1 MKNIILT
8 AAEIKEIKVKIRQ
21 PINTEQQNLKDARVS
36 LENLTPEQVENTIE
50 QEREGNEI
58 NNMNQPV
65 QQEERFE
72 EKEIF
77 VVGNKETIEEI
88 KIEILEQFFK
98 THNMNIEERESFL
111 ELEIKKKNKFNI
123 RIGNI
128 PPDQI
133 MKHIKPKYKTT
144 LH

>member
-21 PINTEQQNLKDARVS
+21 PIKTEQQNLKDARVS

-98 THNMNIEERESFL
+98 THNMNIEERETFL

-128 PPDQI
+128 PLDQI
-133 MKHIKPKYKTT
+133 MKHIKLKYKTT

>member
-128 PPDQI
+128 PPYQI